1 MKEYKILE
9 LFAGAGGLALGLEKA
24 GLYAKYLVEIDKNA
38 SSTLKNNRKNW
49 NVLNQDIKHFV
60 ENIFDY
66 DLSGIDI
73 VSGGFPCQPFSYAG
87 KKLGIEDSRGTLF
100 YDFVTVVMKIKP
112 KVILAENVKGL
123 LNHDVGKT
131 WNVIRSSFEECGYKI
146 FYKVLNSWNYGVA
159 QKRERLILIGVRN
172 DIKEEYIFPVPLE
185 YKPVLKDVLID
196 VPKSEG
202 YKYPKYK
209 EEVFD
214 LVPQGGCHRN
224 LPEEIAKE
232 YMGASYYLGGGKT
245 GIARRIS
252 WNEPCLTLTTSP
264 MQKQTD
270 RCHPEESRPFTVREY
285 ARIQSFP
292 DDWIFQGS
300 VSSQYKQIGNAVPVN
315 MAYHLGKS
323 IKEFLDKI
331 DFEN

>member
-112 KVILAENVKGL
+112 KVIYWK
-123 LNHDVGKT
+123 
-131 WNVIRSSFEECGYKI
+131 
-146 FYKVLNSWNYGVA
+146 
-159 QKRERLILIGVRN
+159 
-172 DIKEEYIFPVPLE
+172 
-185 YKPVLKDVLID
+185 
-196 VPKSEG
+196 
-202 YKYPKYK
+202 
-209 EEVFD
+209 
-214 LVPQGGCHRN
+214 
-224 LPEEIAKE
+224 
-232 YMGASYYLGGGKT
+232 
-245 GIARRIS
+245 
-252 WNEPCLTLTTSP
+252 
-264 MQKQTD
+264 
-270 RCHPEESRPFTVREY
+270 
-285 ARIQSFP
+285 
-292 DDWIFQGS
+292 
-300 VSSQYKQIGNAVPVN
+300 
-315 MAYHLGKS
+315 
-323 IKEFLDKI
+323 
-331 DFEN
+331 